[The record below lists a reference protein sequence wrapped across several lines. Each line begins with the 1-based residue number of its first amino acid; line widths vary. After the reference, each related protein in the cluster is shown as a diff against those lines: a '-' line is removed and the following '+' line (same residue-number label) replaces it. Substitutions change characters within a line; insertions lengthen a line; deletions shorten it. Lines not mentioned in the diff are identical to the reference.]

1 MSEFHASESLRAEV
15 RERARG
21 RCEYCLSQ
29 MKFSLSSFVMD
40 HIVPLSLG
48 GRTVSENLA
57 FACPGCNMH
66 KAVQKTALDP
76 LTGRAAAL
84 FNPRGQEW
92 SDHFGWSEDSS
103 EIIGRTP
110 TGRATVEALQLNR
123 EGLRN
128 LRGVLKLVG
137 YHPPVA
143 LPELAS

>member
-1 MSEFHASESLRAEV
+1 MSEFHASKSLRVEV

-21 RCEYCLSQ
+21 WCEYCRSHV
-29 MKFSLSSFVMD
+29 KYSLSSFVLD

-57 FACPGCNMH
+57 LACSGCNLH
-66 KAVQKTALDP
+66 KAARRSALDP
-76 LTGRAAAL
+76 LTGRMVAL
-84 FNPRGQEW
+84 FNPRVQKW
-92 SDHFGWSEDSS
+92 SDHFDWNEDSS

-128 LRGVLKLVG
+128 LRGVLKMVG
-137 YHPPVA
+137 SHPTTA
-143 LPELAS
+143 LPEPAP